1 MRYFLLL
8 FIVFTNV
15 CYSQNSDSL
24 TLLNTKLQDTVRVK
38 AGLVFCNTLLQR
50 NDSTAIFFITKCE
63 AICNAKNKNL
73 LGQILVA
80 KGSYYIVFGDY
91 VNAIKQLYKAERIL
105 KAVSINN
112 KELFHVYSAFGQLY
126 IYDNKTN
133 LSINY
138 LTKAI
143 DVLSAQRRLDTL
155 AYIKANYTLGTTFS
169 TIDINKSLSY
179 YLKAHNLA
187 VVFGNKYALSATNS
201 GLASAYKNIGSAN
214 KDIVTLKKALPYAYK
229 SIQILNELKLY
240 NKLPYSLSTLGYTY
254 DLLDKLDSAIKY
266 HKLALVL
273 HEKNGEAAKMQEIY
287 KALGYCF
294 AQQNNFKEAY
304 TYFDNYI
311 DINNTLY
318 NENRTNEID
327 NLSAKY
333 ETEKKEAEIK
343 TLSQEQQITALQSKR
358 KSILIYS
365 IIGLAIALAIA
376 GYFIFARYKIKKQ
389 NELLRVQLL
398 EANKTNEAEKKAAES
413 ELKALKSQMNPHF
426 IFNALNSIQEQFMYG
441 DKLIAN
447 EQMGNF
453 TYLTRQILSVSGKKK
468 ITLNVETEILTKYL
482 ELEKMRFNTNFEFA
496 ITIGST
502 IDEDYHQLPPMLI
515 QPFVENSIK
524 HGLMHKEGSKKIS
537 IHFELSQNEDY
548 IVCTVI
554 DNGIGREKSAAI
566 KSQSVSAHSSFSI
579 TAIEQRLQLLNTNL
593 QLAQLINYTDVLTNN
608 KVEGTKVEIFIPL
621 I

>member
-304 TYFDNYI
+304 TYFDKYI
-311 DINNTLY
+311 DITNTLY